1 MIRIATWLAPIA
13 LAVGFGLT
21 ACATGSGH
29 GGSGSTVPDGGLKLP
44 SATWDYFQTYLR
56 NIGSTGRG
64 AFAVSTDG
72 RSAFYNYCPGVG
84 CIGSADYRYQA
95 IKGCEAYGTDCVI
108 FAFGT
113 DILVPYQVL
122 K

>member
-1 MIRIATWLAPIA
+1 MARNSGWLAPIA
-13 LAVGFGLT
+13 LAVGLGLT

-29 GGSGSTVPDGGLKLP
+29 GASGKSLPDGGLKLHA
-44 SATWDYFQTYLR
+44 STWDYYQQYLHD
-56 NIGSTGRG
+56 IGSAGTG
-64 AFAVSTDG
+64 AFAVSVDG

-84 CIGSADYRYQA
+84 CIRSADYRYQA
-95 IKGCEAYGTDCVI
+95 MKGCEAYGQDCVI
-108 FAFGT
+108 FAFDR